1 MSSRIVN
8 EFNLRMEFTVT
19 VSDILE
25 GCVRGFLR
33 LSHSH
38 KNELD
43 HLYEENLKSLSKS
56 DLLP

>member
-33 LSHSH
+33 LSHSLY
-38 KNELD
+38 ED